1 MQLPLRVLRRAAP
14 RLTTTHTRT
23 VEIDDQLNLR
33 VSSRLRRQ
41 LEAAAK
47 RDRRRVTEL
56 ARIVLQDRLAA
67 HAGDTGSSQP

>member
-1 MQLPLRVLRRAAP
+1 M
-14 RLTTTHTRT
+14 
-23 VEIDDQLNLR
+23 DDQLNLR

-47 RDRRRVTEL
+47 RDRRQVTEL
-56 ARIVLQDRLAA
+56 ARIVLQDWLAA